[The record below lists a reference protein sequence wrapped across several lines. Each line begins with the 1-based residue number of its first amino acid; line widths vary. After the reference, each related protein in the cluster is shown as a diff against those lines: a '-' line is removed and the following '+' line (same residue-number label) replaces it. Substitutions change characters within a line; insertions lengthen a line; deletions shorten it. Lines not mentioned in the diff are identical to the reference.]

1 MLIKKGDPQEA
12 ARLYEKISRITDSIA
27 SPSYTH
33 RINNLRASYQENRM
47 KVENK
52 VEHNRIFMSG
62 ILIGTIILVVIIYL
76 ALHILKTKQKD
87 CRIKEMLLE
96 QSRLNAESAMHAK
109 KSLFLSNMSH
119 ETALRSV
126 PFPVSPIY

>member
-1 MLIKKGDPQEA
+1 
-12 ARLYEKISRITDSIA
+12 
-27 SPSYTH
+27 
-33 RINNLRASYQENRM
+33 M

-76 ALHILKTKQKD
+76 ALHILKQNKKIAESKK
-87 CRIKEMLLE
+87 CLE

-109 KSLFLSNMSH
+109 SLF
-119 ETALRSV
+119 
-126 PFPVSPIY
+126 SPT

>member
-1 MLIKKGDPQEA
+1 MQSITYLQVSHLKANLLIKKGDPQEA

-76 ALHILKTKQKD
+76 ALHILKQNK
-87 CRIKEMLLE
+87 
-96 QSRLNAESAMHAK
+96 RLPNQRNV
-109 KSLFLSNMSH
+109 LNSH
-119 ETALRSV
+119 D
-126 PFPVSPIY
+126 